1 MSGRQSDAADSLA
14 AVRAAFDPERFR
26 RDGQAIVGLL
36 ADHLARAQA
45 GGDGAPM
52 PVLPWLAPDASVA
65 HWRAAL
71 AGARGEG
78 SICRRCW
85 RRWSSG
91 RTTCTTRATWATR

>member
-1 MSGRQSDAADSLA
+1 MSGRSRGLA
-14 AVRAAFDPERFR
+14 GAAFDPERFR

-45 GGDGAPM
+45 RAPPL
-52 PVLPWLAPDASVA
+52 PVLPWLAPDDSVA

-71 AGARGEG
+71 AGPAAAG

-85 RRWSSG
+85 PRWSSD
-91 RTTCTTRATWATR
+91 RTTCTTRATSATR